1 MGGHSVKLY
10 GTVFFFCCIYFNV
23 VCSFLSTRLLGG
35 GPWGA
40 VPGGRSLG
48 KCEATLPPAAH
59 TPSAV
64 AGLVTAHG
72 RSVAEHN
79 HGFKKLGDKAWR
91 RRAVLTTGR
100 NGITGGD
107 RSE

>member
-1 MGGHSVKLY
+1 MPLWAVTASNFMAQ
-10 GTVFFFCCIYFNV
+10 FFFFVAFIVMSYVAFYPPV
-23 VCSFLSTRLLGG
+23 S
-35 GPWGA
+35 WGA

>member
-1 MGGHSVKLY
+1 MVCWWKEPPPDLIVLECVGELTPTGAVKV
-10 GTVFFFCCIYFNV
+10 T
-23 VCSFLSTRLLGG
+23 
-35 GPWGA
+35 WGV